1 MSQSFTIK
9 DARTQPHPK
18 PICLSVAHAE
28 EVIDALQWVV
38 DDWDGMDADDK
49 ATHQGYFDTYH
60 SILSQ
65 LAVELNL
72 SKYPEP
78 EGEPSY

>member
-1 MSQSFTIK
+1 
-9 DARTQPHPK
+9 
-18 PICLSVAHAE
+18 
-28 EVIDALQWVV
+28 
-38 DDWDGMDADDK
+38 MDADDR

-78 EGEPSY
+78 EGDPSY